1 MFISM
6 RATNILVVEDDP
18 GLSRAYKIILD
29 AQGYLVQIAAH
40 GQEALEQLQSFTPHL
55 ILLDLLMPKMDGLKF
70 LQKYQ
75 PKDHPNVK
83 VLLFTN
89 MTSSPSVEKAMK
101 LGIDSV
107 VVKSTMTPKHLS
119 NIIQEKLKSN

>member
-1 MFISM
+1 M
-6 RATNILVVEDDP
+6 NILVVEDDP
-18 GLSRAYKIILD
+18 SLSRAYKMILD
-29 AQGYLVQIAAH
+29 AQGHLVQIAAH
-40 GQEALEQLQSFTPHL
+40 GQEALEKLQNFKPRL

-75 PKDHPNVK
+75 PKNHPEVK

-89 MTSSPSVEKAMK
+89 MTSSPSVDKALQ

-119 NIIQEKLKSN
+119 LLVQEKLKSN